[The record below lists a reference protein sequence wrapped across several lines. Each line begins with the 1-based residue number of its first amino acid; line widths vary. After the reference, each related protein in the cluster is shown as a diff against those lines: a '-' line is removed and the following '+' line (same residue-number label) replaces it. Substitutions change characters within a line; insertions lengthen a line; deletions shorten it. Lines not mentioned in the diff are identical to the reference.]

1 MCDYSSTQKET
12 LQGHIDATH
21 NNKMISICLRKDI
34 LQMTLFLKAKENQ
47 INKSDLD
54 GSRLKR
60 KLDKY
65 NCQIC
70 DFVERKKVKLI
81 NHMSNVHNETSFYCE
96 HCGQKYKNRNDMK
109 KHVLEVHEGKGFP
122 CAQWKDKLNVHKHF
136 TANIYLREMKLPCQ
150 YFSTVPLSCL
160 FTRCDSNF
168 AEEYISRCSLARF
181 NPLSQSHE
189 ETDPNF
195 NTQISFDFDKNQVM
209 YITSHKD
216 VLSIHPVLFIGTW
229 LDHLGTNGGD
239 SMEIEQNQD

>member
-1 MCDYSSTQKET
+1 MRYPCTECDFQARRPPDLKHHIEVKHRGLGFPCTICSYKATTKRHLRTHIESQHMGVRYNCDMCDYSSTRKET

-21 NNKMISICLRKDI
+21 KNRMISICLRKDI
-34 LQMTLFLKAKENQ
+34 LQMPLFLKAKENQ
-47 INKSDLD
+47 MNGSDLD

-81 NHMSNVHNETSFYCE
+81 KHMSNVHNETSFYCE

-150 YFSTVPLSCL
+150 YMWAFPE
-160 FTRCDSNF
+160 FKF
-168 AEEYISRCSLARF
+168 KFKFY
-181 NPLSQSHE
+181 
-189 ETDPNF
+189 
-195 NTQISFDFDKNQVM
+195 
-209 YITSHKD
+209 YITY
-216 VLSIHPVLFIGTW
+216 
-229 LDHLGTNGGD
+229 
-239 SMEIEQNQD
+239 EQLI